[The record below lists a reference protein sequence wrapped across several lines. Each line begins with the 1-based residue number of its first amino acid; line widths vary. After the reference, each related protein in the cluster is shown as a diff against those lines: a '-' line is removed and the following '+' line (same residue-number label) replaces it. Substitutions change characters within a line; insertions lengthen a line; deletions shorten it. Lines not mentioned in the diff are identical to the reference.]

1 MTTEQ
6 FKALALEQR
15 VEMVKGSGLYLAS
28 ILCGE
33 EHDHV
38 HIFYSLNGF
47 FVELVQDFQGLGIRE
62 ANAFTEDDEEM
73 EDLLDEIDA
82 WELGEFLEP
91 RAPF

>member
-6 FKALALEQR
+6 FMALALEQR
-15 VEMVKGSGLYLAS
+15 VEMVKGSGLYLTS

-33 EHDHV
+33 EYDHI

-62 ANAFTEDDEEM
+62 ANAFNEDDEEM